1 MTPPLPRRDRSP
13 DPVRDHLKEV
23 RRGLLRLHKAL
34 IDAER
39 AVWER
44 DVGPVSNGRF
54 LQALIEDPFF
64 AWLRPFSGLIVEV
77 DERMATGEPLPDAE
91 ARAYVERIR
100 ALVQPTGAEAEHYE
114 RVRQRDAGVLLAHV
128 ELEARIDAAPETA

>member
-13 DPVRDHLKEV
+13 DPVRDHLKEA

-44 DVGPVSNGRF
+44 DTGPVSNGRF

-77 DERMATGEPLPDAE
+77 DERLATGEPLPGEE

-100 ALVQPTGAEAEHYE
+100 ALVRPTGEEAERYE

-128 ELEARIDAAPETA
+128 ELESRIDAVPEGA

>member
-1 MTPPLPRRDRSP
+1 MTAPLPRRDRSP

-44 DVGPVSNGRF
+44 DTGPVSNGRF

-77 DERMATGEPLPDAE
+77 DERLATGEPLPGEE
-91 ARAYVERIR
+91 ARGYVERIR
-100 ALVQPTGAEAEHYE
+100 ALVQPMGDEAERYE